1 MTTVLLYH
9 LYGLVEGQS
18 AVYKGEHLLVADGIE
33 AVEVAEGIDSARL
46 LFQSVGDHLNYASV
60 DALVQLFPLPLQAYL
75 NDPPRLLTF
84 DYRLLTFDF

>member
-18 AVYKGEHLLVADGIE
+18 AVYVGEHLLVADGIE
-33 AVEVAEGIDSARL
+33 AVEVAEGIDSACF

-60 DALVQLFPLPLQAYL
+60 DALVQLFPLPLQTYL

-84 DYRLLTFDF
+84 DF